1 METSSK
7 YEISEEPIETSPK
20 YEMPKTEETT
30 TKYEKPIESTTKY
43 EVPTQN
49 TSEKVYEYSPPEP
62 YYKVVMDRVRPAN
75 RF

>member
-1 METSSK
+1 
-7 YEISEEPIETSPK
+7 
-20 YEMPKTEETT
+20 MPKTEETT

-62 YYKVVMDRVRPAN
+62 YYKVSDGSCTPRKMGI
-75 RF
+75 

>member
-1 METSSK
+1 
-7 YEISEEPIETSPK
+7 
-20 YEMPKTEETT
+20 MPKTEETT

-62 YYKVVMDRVRPAN
+62 YYKVVMDRVHPEKWVSRALFFLP
-75 RF
+75 R